1 MKFEKQWN
9 AVKGFFG
16 KIGKRNAL
24 IALAL
29 VLICGAV
36 FLNVKLLS
44 KNNNDGY
51 QNYDDPSNNNQA
63 GATPNATDYFATSIV
78 SRERTRDEAMQ
89 VLQSVVDDVNADES
103 TKTQALLDLTS
114 LAKAM
119 EDESKIETLVLSK
132 GFEQCVAV
140 INGDKINVIVKS
152 AGLNAGQIA
161 QINEIVY
168 EQTGILPININIIE
182 KSA

>member
-9 AVKGFFG
+9 AVKGFFA

-24 IALAL
+24 IALAVIL
-29 VLICGAV
+29 IGCAVVLNI
-36 FLNVKLLS
+36 KLLTTE
-44 KNNNDGY
+44 KEDGY
-51 QNYDDPSNNNQA
+51 GNYDDVGNDQISNGSSNV
-63 GATPNATDYFATSIV
+63 DYFATSIV

-89 VLQSVVDDVNADES
+89 VLQSVVDDVNADEAA
-103 TKTQALLDLTS
+103 KAQALLDLTA
-114 LAKAM
+114 LANAM
-119 EDESKIETLVLSK
+119 ENESKIETLVIAK

-140 INGDKINVIVKS
+140 INGQKVSVIVKS
-152 AGLNAGQIA
+152 DGLNAGQIA

-168 EQTGILPININIIE
+168 EQTGILPANINIIE

>member
-9 AVKGFFG
+9 AVKGVFTK

-24 IALAL
+24 IALA
-29 VLICGAV
+29 VILIGCAV
-36 FLNVKLLS
+36 ILNVKLLA
-44 KNNNDGY
+44 KDTGDGY
-51 QNYDDPSNNNQA
+51 GNYDDAGNDQPTNN
-63 GATPNATDYFATSIV
+63 GSTTDYFATSIV

-103 TKTQALLDLTS
+103 AKAQALTDLTA
-114 LAKAM
+114 LANAM
-119 EDESKIETLVLSK
+119 ENESKIETLVISK

-152 AGLNAGQIA
+152 DGLNAGQIA

-168 EQTGILPININIIE
+168 QQTGILPININIIE

>member
-9 AVKGFFG
+9 AVKGFFT

-29 VLICGAV
+29 LLIGCAV
-36 FLNVKLLS
+36 FLNVKLLATG
-44 KNNNDGY
+44 KGDGY
-51 QNYDDPSNNNQA
+51 DGYDDPSNGQSVGNNS
-63 GATPNATDYFATSIV
+63 ATDYFATSIV

-89 VLQSVVDDVNADES
+89 VLQSVVDDVNADEAA
-103 TKTQALLDLTS
+103 KAQALLDLT
-114 LAKAM
+114 AIANAM
-119 EDESKIETLVLSK
+119 ENESKIETLVISK

-140 INGDKINVIVKS
+140 INDQKVSIIVKS
-152 AGLNAGQIA
+152 DGLNAAQIA

-182 KSA
+182 KGA